1 MFAKIE
7 SMRSVRI
14 VAAVLHYLTRVASL
28 LFSCTAVYAFIVL
41 LLSLYTDV
49 SGLPIDVKSN
59 GSFVIFLPFSKKP
72 FLLGDYTHSYF
83 LVSTSTIALYGMFL
97 WLLSCVFKA
106 FRQQRLFIP
115 KSVSRL
121 ERFYLFNLS
130 VPAAFLLLLVFSGQ
144 EIRDAIVIV
153 FLHLMIGVFAFFMAA
168 IFKQGL
174 SLQEE
179 QDLTL

>member
-1 MFAKIE
+1 MK
-7 SMRSVRI
+7 SVQI
-14 VAAVLHYLTRVASL
+14 VANALHYLTRIASL
-28 LFSCTAVYAFIVL
+28 LFLSTAIYAFIVL
-41 LLSLYTDV
+41 FLSLYTRID
-49 SGLPIDVKSN
+49 SLPIELKTN
-59 GSFVIFLPFSKKP
+59 GSFVIFFPFTKAP
-72 FLLGDYTHSYF
+72 FLLGDYTSSYF
-83 LVSTSTIALYGMFL
+83 LVSTSTIALYSLFL

-106 FRQQRLFIP
+106 FRQKRLFIP

-130 VPAAFLLLLVFSGQ
+130 VPTIFLLFLAFSGQ
-144 EIRDAIVIV
+144 EIRDAIIIV

-174 SLQEE
+174 LLQEE

>member
-1 MFAKIE
+1 MK
-7 SMRSVRI
+7 SVQI
-14 VAAVLHYLTRVASL
+14 VANVLHYFTKMASL
-28 LFSCTAVYAFIVL
+28 LFLTTAIYAFIIL
-41 LLSLYTDV
+41 FLSLYTQIG
-49 SGLPIDVKSN
+49 GLPIEIKSN
-59 GSFVIFLPFSKKP
+59 GSFVILFPFTETP
-72 FLLGDYTHSYF
+72 FLLGDYTVSYF
-83 LVSTSTIALYGMFL
+83 LVSTSTIALYGLFL

-106 FRQQRLFIP
+106 FRQQKLFIP

-130 VPAAFLLLLVFSGQ
+130 VPTVFLLFLAFSGQ
-144 EIRDAIVIV
+144 EIRDAIIIV

-174 SLQEE
+174 LLQEE